1 MRSVTTLRLGLP
13 TEHALSTET
22 DLHTD
27 ATPDVDLMTAP
38 IVEPKTFAELGV
50 HPKTVEALA
59 EDGIITAFPI
69 QELTLP
75 LALAGNDLIGQA
87 KTGTGKTLG
96 FGIPAL
102 QRLIAPDDEG
112 FDEQP
117 SVAPV
122 ALAGIRVVGGY
133 LARGIVGR
141 VAAPERVRRH
151 GHFQAHLVGI

>member
-27 ATPDVDLMTAP
+27 ATPDVDLMSAP

-75 LALAGNDLIGQA
+75 LALATHAGSA
-87 KTGTGKTLG
+87 VVTLD
-96 FGIPAL
+96 PQHALTQTDRSDDVASAAL
-102 QRLIAPDDEG
+102 QILTT
-112 FDEQP
+112 
-117 SVAPV
+117 
-122 ALAGIRVVGGY
+122 
-133 LARGIVGR
+133 
-141 VAAPERVRRH
+141 
-151 GHFQAHLVGI
+151 